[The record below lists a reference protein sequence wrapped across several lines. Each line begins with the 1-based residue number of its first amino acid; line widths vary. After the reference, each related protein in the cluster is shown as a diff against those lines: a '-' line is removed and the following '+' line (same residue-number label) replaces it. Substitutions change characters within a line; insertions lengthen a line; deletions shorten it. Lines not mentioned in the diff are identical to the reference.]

1 MKWSLIPTLLFVLP
15 ISVSV
20 ANASETHTQYPVTV
34 DNCGSPLTIEK
45 RPERAV
51 VHDINMSEMAFALG
65 LQENMVG
72 VTGIT
77 GWYKMSSSFND
88 RLGEIPELAPK
99 YPSLERLIAAEAD
112 FFFAGWNYGMKVG
125 GDVTPQTLKPYGI
138 NTLVLSESCIHTQ
151 KTSNGAS
158 MALLYDDIKKLG
170 VIFDKQSE
178 AETLVNAW
186 KARLKKVT
194 EQQNKAGSTNTPPN
208 VFLYDS
214 GEDKPFTAGKYAM
227 PNAMIEAAGGRSITR
242 NMETSWGRTSW
253 ENVAR
258 ENPDVIILLD
268 YQTASGADSLQRF
281 LEQHPLMKHTNAV
294 RKGRYVKLRYEQ
306 LTPGPANIGAIEKLA
321 NAFVAQ

>member
-1 MKWSLIPTLLFVLP
+1 MKWSLIPTLLFALP
-15 ISVSV
+15 LSV
-20 ANASETHTQYPVTV
+20 ANATNTQYPVTV
-34 DNCGSPLTIEK
+34 DNCGSPLTIDK
-45 RPERAV
+45 RPVRAV

-77 GWYKMSSSFND
+77 GWYKMSASFNE
-88 RLGEIPELAPK
+88 RLGDIPELAPK
-99 YPSLERLIAAEAD
+99 YPSLERLVAAETD

-125 GDVTPQTLKPYGI
+125 GEVTPQTLKPYGI

-151 KTSNGAS
+151 KNRKGAS

-178 AETLVNAW
+178 AEALVKDW
-186 KARLKKVT
+186 QARVQKVT
-194 EQQNKAGSTNTPPN
+194 EKQNGMGNTNTPPK

-227 PNAMIEAAGGRSITR
+227 PNAMIEAAGGRSITG

-268 YQTASGADSLQRF
+268 YQTASGADSLQHF

-294 RKGRYVKLRYEQ
+294 MSGRYVKLRYEQ
-306 LTPGPANIGAIEKLA
+306 LTPGPANIGAIEELA
-321 NAFVAQ
+321 NAFIPQQEKR